1 MENNDFFEQQAQQ
14 QHGEPQPEAE
24 VTQPVCDALPSPE
37 APVAD
42 VIDNE
47 IPVAEQP
54 VAESEEQTPVVEN
67 REETPGA
74 IEEPAEPTAVPL
86 PINELETRIAALDA
100 KFDEKILRD
109 RRQSEMFD
117 KLYKELE
124 TYRKDVYAKMLKP
137 LIIGLVMLLD
147 DLERAVER
155 IEGADD
161 AGERA
166 IKKLRDEVPE
176 DLRDLLEEN
185 GVELYNTEG
194 DIFDPRSQ
202 KSMSVEPTADP
213 DLDKHIAR
221 RLRHGYRWN
230 GTTLRP
236 ETVVIY
242 KYDPN
247 LATPAEPTPAD
258 PAPVV

>member
-1 MENNDFFEQQAQQ
+1 MENNDFFEQQAYQQ
-14 QHGEPQPEAE
+14 SEQPQLEVAAQSPCDVLPSPGAHDETDNPECQPETAPAADTETADNTPEAE
-24 VTQPVCDALPSPE
+24 
-37 APVAD
+37 
-42 VIDNE
+42 
-47 IPVAEQP
+47 
-54 VAESEEQTPVVEN
+54 
-67 REETPGA
+67 
-74 IEEPAEPTAVPL
+74 AEPKTKTCPTLEDLEARMT
-86 PINELETRIAALDA
+86 ELDS
-100 KFDEKILRD
+100 KFEEKILRD
-109 RRQSEMFD
+109 RRQAEMFD

-137 LIIGLVMLLD
+137 LVTGLVMLLD
-147 DLERAVER
+147 ELERAVER

-166 IKKLRDEVPE
+166 LKKLRDELPE

-185 GVELYNTEG
+185 GVEIYNTEG
-194 DIFDPRSQ
+194 NIFDPRSQ
-202 KSMSVEPTADP
+202 KSMSVEPTGDP

-247 LATPAEPTPAD
+247 LATPEEPTPD
-258 PAPVV
+258 VPHENPAPIV